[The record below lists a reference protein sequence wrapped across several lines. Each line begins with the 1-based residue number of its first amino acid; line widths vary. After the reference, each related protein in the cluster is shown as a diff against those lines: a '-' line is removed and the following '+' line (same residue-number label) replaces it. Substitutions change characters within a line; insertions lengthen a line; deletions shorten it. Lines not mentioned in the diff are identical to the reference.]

1 MAKKMEI
8 LGMLMVLTL
17 SFMNPAKGLIPYRG
31 NYGDLWDAMVDPLKV
46 LDQLPQFISKGVDD
60 FALARTNWKET
71 PQAHVFIPFNRMKKE
86 EIKIQVEENRVITI
100 SGERVKEE
108 EKEGDKWHRVE
119 RGVGKFWR
127 QFRLPGNV
135 DMDSIKASLDN
146 GVLTVTVPK
155 LSEIKDKSN
164 RIVDIVETADAKAVA

>member
-1 MAKKMEI
+1 MCLSLSIVSFLKNVY
-8 LGMLMVLTL
+8 LGGRNC
-17 SFMNPAKGLIPYRG
+17 SKYRC
-31 NYGDLWDAMVDPLKV
+31 V
-46 LDQLPQFISKGVDD
+46 
-60 FALARTNWKET
+60 FAG
-71 PQAHVFIPFNRMKKE
+71 MKKE